1 MLLPL
6 LRSLRPAQWSKNVFV
21 LAPATFAGSLLEGG
35 ALAASATA
43 FAAFCAAASAVYLF
57 NDLRDRE
64 QDRRHPRK
72 RLRPVASGSLGA
84 APAAAASATLAAA
97 ALGAAWSLNRETALL
112 VGGYLVANLLYCL
125 WLKEVVIVDVMVL
138 ASGYAVR
145 VAAGAAAVGVGVSA
159 WLLMCTVFLSL
170 FLGFSKRRH
179 ELVLLPDDAGEQ
191 RAVLDHYSP
200 TFLDQMMNVVTASTL
215 LSYALYTT
223 AEDTVARFGDYGLVW
238 TVPFVLF
245 GIFRY
250 LYLIHQADDPRQRN
264 PTELL
269 LYDVPFLVNMGLYG
283 LAVFAIVYLP
293 APAQ

>member
-1 MLLPL
+1 M
-6 LRSLRPAQWSKNVFV
+6 
-21 LAPATFAGSLLEGG
+21 FAGSLLDRGTLG
-35 ALAASATA
+35 ASTIA
-43 FAAFCAAASAVYLF
+43 FVAFCAAASAVYLF

-72 RLRPVASGSLGA
+72 RLRPVASGAVGT
-84 APAAAASATLAAA
+84 APAAATGV
-97 ALGAAWSLNRETALL
+97 ALGAAALLAAWTLNRETALL
-112 VGGYLVANLLYCL
+112 VGLYLLANLLYSL

-138 ASGYAVR
+138 ASGYVIR
-145 VAAGAAAVGVGVSA
+145 VVVGATAVGVTVSA
-159 WLLMCTVFLSL
+159 WLLLCTVFLSL

-223 AEDTVARFGDYGLVW
+223 ADETVMRFGDYGLVW

-250 LYLIHQADDPRQRN
+250 LYLIHQADNPKQRN

-269 LYDVPFLVNMGLYG
+269 LYDVPFLVNVGLYA

-293 APAQ
+293 GPAQ

>member
-1 MLLPL
+1 MPL
-6 LRSLRPAQWSKNVFV
+6 FRSLRPAQWSKNVFV
-21 LAPATFAGSLLEGG
+21 LAPATFAGSLLDRGTLG
-35 ALAASATA
+35 ASTIA
-43 FAAFCAAASAVYLF
+43 FVAFCAAASAVYLF

-72 RLRPVASGSLGA
+72 RLRPVASGAVGTA
-84 APAAAASATLAAA
+84 TAAATGVALAAA
-97 ALGAAWSLNRETALL
+97 ALFAAWTLNRETALL
-112 VGGYLVANLLYCL
+112 VGLYLLANLLYSL

-138 ASGYAVR
+138 ASGYVIR
-145 VAAGAAAVGVGVSA
+145 VVVGATAVGVTVSA
-159 WLLMCTVFLSL
+159 WLLLCTVFLSL

-191 RAVLDHYSP
+191 RAVLDQYSP

-223 AEDTVARFGDYGLVW
+223 ADETVVRFGDYGLVW

-250 LYLIHQADDPRQRN
+250 LYLIHQADNPKQRN

-269 LYDVPFLVNMGLYG
+269 LYDVPFLVNVGLYA
-283 LAVFAIVYLP
+283 LAVFVIVYLP
-293 APAQ
+293 GPAQ

>member
-1 MLLPL
+1 MPL
-6 LRSLRPAQWSKNVFV
+6 FRSLRPAQWSKNVFV
-21 LAPATFAGSLLEGG
+21 LAPATFAGSLLDRGTLG
-35 ALAASATA
+35 ASAIA
-43 FAAFCAAASAVYLF
+43 FLAFCAAASAVYLF

-72 RLRPVASGSLGA
+72 RLRPVASGALGT
-84 APAAAASATLAAA
+84 APAAATGAALAAA
-97 ALGAAWSLNRETALL
+97 ALIAAWTLNRETALL
-112 VGGYLVANLLYCL
+112 VGLYLLANLLYSL
-125 WLKEVVIVDVMVL
+125 WLKEIVIVDVMVL
-138 ASGYAVR
+138 ASGYVIR
-145 VAAGAAAVGVGVSA
+145 VVVGAAAVGVTVSA
-159 WLLMCTVFLSL
+159 WLLLCTVFLSL

-200 TFLDQMMNVVTASTL
+200 AFLDQMMNVVTASTL

-223 AEDTVARFGDYGLVW
+223 ADETVMRFGDYGLVW

-250 LYLIHQADDPRQRN
+250 LYLIHQAENPKQRN

-269 LYDVPFLVNMGLYG
+269 LYDVPFLVNVGLYA

-293 APAQ
+293 GPAQ